1 MLYFAFI
8 IDLVQE
14 LALVQEELKDFNT
27 RNEMSCDATF
37 EWHRQ
42 NHAMRIDNQKG
53 LQLLKMQQEVKKEVF
68 EKETLGVDFDGWAE
82 EEEQEQEQ
90 EQEQVL
96 EQEQASQ
103 IICSNR

>member
-8 IDLVQE
+8 IDLAQE
-14 LALVQEELKDFNT
+14 IALVWEELQDFNT
-27 RNEMSCDATF
+27 RNEMSCNATF
-37 EWHRQ
+37 EWHRHS
-42 NHAMRIDNQKG
+42 HAMRIDNQKG
-53 LQLLKMQQEVKKEVF
+53 VQLLKMQQGVKKEVVA
-68 EKETLGVDFDGWAE
+68 KETLGVDFDGWAE
-82 EEEQEQEQ
+82 EEEEEQEQ